1 MTKRKKKILLIQ
13 SSIFF
18 LAILLIYFTYYHNN
32 TKTGSKPSKEDVTAE
47 KKAGVKKNTFENIE
61 YSGIDL
67 NGNRYIVKSENAEF
81 KIEKPE
87 LIDMKKVNANFYFKD
102 GTELNVLSDYGTYNN
117 KNFNITF
124 RKNVKSTYN
133 ESYLYSDY
141 LNYINTESTIT
152 IYGNITGE
160 SIQGDIAADKINIDI
175 SAKTLDVSM
184 FDKEQIDLLI
194 RNNKWEKVLE

>member
-1 MTKRKKKILLIQ
+1 
-13 SSIFF
+13 
-18 LAILLIYFTYYHNN
+18 LLIYFTYYHNN

-133 ESYLYSDY
+133 ESYLHSDY

-194 RNNKWEKVLE
+194 RNNK

>member
-18 LAILLIYFTYYHNN
+18 LAVLLIYFTYYHDN
-32 TKTGSKPSKEDVTAE
+32 TKTGSKPPKKEITAQE
-47 KKAGVKKNTFENIE
+47 KLDIKTNKFENIE

-67 NGNRYIVKSENAEF
+67 NGNRYIVKSEKAEF
-81 KIEKPE
+81 EIEKPE
-87 LIDMKKVNANFYFKD
+87 LIDMKKVNAIFYFKD
-102 GTELNVLSDYGTYNN
+102 GTELNVISDSGTYNN
-117 KNFNITF
+117 KNFNISF

-133 ESYLYSDY
+133 ESYIYSDY
-141 LNYINTESTIT
+141 LNYMNTESIIT

-184 FDKEQIDLLI
+184 FDKKQIDLLI
-194 RNNKWEKVLE
+194 RNNK

>member
-18 LAILLIYFTYYHNN
+18 LAVLLIYFTYYHDN
-32 TKTGSKPSKEDVTAE
+32 TKTGSKPPKKEITALE
-47 KKAGVKKNTFENIE
+47 KLDIKTNKFENIK

-67 NGNRYIVKSENAEF
+67 NGNRYIVKSEKAEF
-81 KIEKPE
+81 EIEKPE
-87 LIDMKKVNANFYFKD
+87 LIDMKKVNAIFYFKD
-102 GTELNVLSDYGTYNN
+102 GTELNVISDSGTYNN
-117 KNFNITF
+117 KNFNISF
-124 RKNVKSTYN
+124 KKNVKSTYN
-133 ESYLYSDY
+133 ESYIYSDY
-141 LNYINTESTIT
+141 LNYMNTESIIT

-184 FDKEQIDLLI
+184 FDKKQIDLLI
-194 RNNKWEKVLE
+194 RNNK

>member
-18 LAILLIYFTYYHNN
+18 LAVLLIYFTYYFDS
-32 TKTGSKPSKEDVTAE
+32 TKTGSKPSKKEITSQE
-47 KKAGVKKNTFENIE
+47 KLDIKKNKFENIE

-67 NGNRYIVKSENAEF
+67 NGNRYIVKSEKAEF
-81 KIEKPE
+81 EIEKPE
-87 LIDMKKVNANFYFKD
+87 LIDMKKVNAIFYFKD
-102 GTELNVLSDYGTYNN
+102 GTELNVISDSGTYNN
-117 KNFNITF
+117 KNFNISF
-124 RKNVKSTYN
+124 KKNVKSTYN
-133 ESYLYSDY
+133 ESYIYSDH
-141 LNYINTESTIT
+141 LNYINTESIIT

-184 FDKEQIDLLI
+184 FDKKQIDLLI
-194 RNNKWEKVLE
+194 RNNK